1 MPKQQAA
8 WQSLFD
14 AWRHKE
20 EAVFQAGEILDLTPW
35 RDLWGFT
42 PLFVVTNGRLY
53 VREEYV
59 TMYGRLVNAAASGAR
74 GVVVSGQPGIG
85 KSFFGIYVLL
95 RRLAEDKDVMYA
107 LGAQDDVVRF
117 QSGTAYIIAE
127 PREECKDHTGSPNDA
142 NRPWML
148 IEPGTSQSDHKLNIF
163 LLHHSLYR
171 VAFFAPGT
179 SSTKSLLGHYL
190 FHKWDMSL
198 WTEDELV
205 QLWSNR
211 LLLLRSDSYG
221 WFDAVGDVRAVVKH
235 LVLQVGSCPRDIGLW
250 VHYKRP
256 GQNNR
261 KSESST

>member
-1 MPKQQAA
+1 MPPQAA
-8 WQSLFD
+8 QEVLWYPASLGSVSK
-14 AWRHKE
+14 HSM
-20 EAVFQAGEILDLTPW
+20 VSTIILLIW
-35 RDLWGFT
+35 
-42 PLFVVTNGRLY
+42 FV
-53 VREEYV
+53 
-59 TMYGRLVNAAASGAR
+59 
-74 GVVVSGQPGIG
+74 G

-205 QLWSNR
+205 QLYVR
-211 LLLLRSDSYG
+211 RALLR
-221 WFDAVGDVRAVVKH
+221 VRRANT
-235 LVLQVGSCPRDIGLW
+235 R
-250 VHYKRP
+250 
-256 GQNNR
+256 
-261 KSESST
+261 